1 MNEKNMDSLIHCLN
15 AIYCLNKGIKLMGS
29 IGIMIEGN
37 ISENDVGGCV
47 YESISE
53 IYSIIENILN
63 EAGISSIDWEIL
75 DYLDSSTDNQENTV
89 NKVINDI
96 NNLISKMIEDK

>member
-15 AIYCLNKGIKLMGS
+15 AIYCLNKEIKLMSS
-29 IGIMIEGN
+29 IGIIIEGN
-37 ISENDVGGCV
+37 ISENDIGGCV

-96 NNLISKMIEDK
+96 MSKLARIIQF